1 VKRHM
6 LRMAEG
12 ECRELPQSTVPKKQF
27 NDLYVQR
34 HNNVSILYADIVN
47 FTPLSEQ
54 LSAQDLVMTLNDLF
68 GRFDQI
74 AKENQCLRI
83 KILGDCYYCVSG
95 LPVSRPN
102 HAINCVNM
110 GLQMILA
117 IRKVRQAVGFNVD
130 MRIGIHTGNVL
141 CGVLGLKKWQY
152 DVWSDDVTLA
162 NHMEAG
168 GVPGRVHIT
177 QTTLSQLDGRF
188 QVEAGEGHLRD
199 QYLADHRVD
208 TYLIVAAGKGEDTG
222 DNATGGGGTGGVGL
236 GCEER
241 PRLRSATK
249 MPKYVECWG
258 ADKPFASLVESSLAK
273 NIRVTS
279 VAMIESSLLP
289 PGPMLLG
296 CRWWDGEWWGWEREL
311 QYRLRKHPNHHHD
324 LAVAASLTLAIS
336 ILAAAALAPSGW
348 VVCWVVVGGVVAV
361 GVSQWAWWC
370 GRKVVTRSWAARVFS
385 SALMVLISAALA
397 FAWLLIQD
405 DGDMEREMTLNMS
418 SDPIDDNTTTTSPQ
432 PPFLP
437 FPLPLQQQ
445 QQQHPYP
452 SHHHHHQDPELW
464 MWAGLVSVGVV
475 AVFPRVGSWVK
486 LVVMTGV
493 ATTHAL
499 LFYHTLLHHP
509 HHFITLFFTH
519 HYYRLPG
526 VSWWI
531 VVGVQVAGLVGV
543 LGVLGGQ
550 SDARARTH
558 DTWASRVEVEQQEV
572 EKTRIINKVLLEN
585 ILPAYLAHRFLVNSN
600 TPQELYHERYSS
612 VGVMFASIP
621 NYKEFYDET
630 DVNKQGLECLRLLNE
645 IICDYDKL
653 LQKPKY
659 SLVEKIK
666 TIGSTYMVASGLHPG
681 KEEAQ
686 DRTER
691 CLVLLVEF
699 ALALAAV
706 LDAINKES
714 FQNFKLRVGLAHGP
728 VIAGVVGAQKP
739 QYDIWGNTVNVAS
752 RMDSTGHMGRI
763 QVTEETAAVLKGAG
777 WICECRGPT
786 QIKGKGTLITYF
798 VCTPYEP
805 HPNNPNAL
813 RADEGALLRQP
824 APTKLSLLGSSLEAS
839 QVDDKPTMTRD
850 CGCVMAEGKAAGDG
864 EGGNVL
870 SKSGSEED
878 SQWESCSS
886 SQTLTRGSV
895 DIGQADEK
903 DQSKSI
909 VGDGGPWES
918 FYSSQTVIQVNQEVT
933 KRQEGHANSENNTE
947 GRREDV
953 IPDSK
958 KHETT
963 GDEEGR
969 KENEKVKTT
978 DALLGMVSSQVVSWQ
993 TRQVSDDLPHNNT
1006 HKVKDLHRS
1015 PNLEDDNVNK
1025 EDSHVG
1031 VVAGGRNVD
1040 GKKCST
1046 GSGTG
1051 GGDGGIG
1058 TKKDNNSDKGGMDTL
1073 SSKTERLTGS
1083 SDVCRK
1089 NLPSLSTSPQA
1100 SHSCT
1105 RDNSSSGGGLSKT
1118 TEEKNENGEGDQ
1130 ATDERRKE
1138 WRRDLI
1144 PLGEEV
1150 PIINNNNS
1158 KRGKFTK
1165 QITCD
1170 HHEGAAKHNSHRV
1183 PHRLLH
1189 QSASVDYYTG
1199 HSGSSST
1206 SRPATKTHNI
1216 EMQGQN
1222 NRAFNLDEKLERHRG
1237 DGVVGVGVVGVGDD
1251 NASSGVQS
1259 SMSSLKCLAGS
1270 SDSDLIM
1277 SDEDETE
1284 ACYHRTGGGGGGGS
1298 GGVPVCEKNVLPN
1311 VSGHDGGG
1319 FFVEHE
1325 IIVGREGVRRG
1336 DSGSTAAVV
1345 ERDGQDEGG
1354 KLSEKKCHIHENPV
1368 EEIMQTKVETERVLE
1383 NDKCK
1388 QQQQQRNGGCL
1399 EMAVTDRTPDRKMMR
1414 GKSVDVYRTSEKKNK
1429 FEVNRQVSVVSY
1441 VNEREEEGSPLT
1453 HQSPDKAKNTRGNK
1467 ADFGD
1472 SKLSRNKSLNFTGS
1486 GLMKKKHQVF
1496 V

>member
-1 VKRHM
+1 
-6 LRMAEG
+6 
-12 ECRELPQSTVPKKQF
+12 
-27 NDLYVQR
+27 
-34 HNNVSILYADIVN
+34 
-47 FTPLSEQ
+47 
-54 LSAQDLVMTLNDLF
+54 
-68 GRFDQI
+68 
-74 AKENQCLRI
+74 ENQCLRI

-222 DNATGGGGTGGVGL
+222 DNATGGGVGSSGGGGGL

-296 CRWWDGEWWGWEREL
+296 CRWCDGEWWGWEREL

-370 GRKVVTRSWAARVFS
+370 GRKVVTQSWAARVLS
-385 SALMVLISAALA
+385 SALMVLISASLA

-405 DGDMEREMTLNMS
+405 DGEVEREVTLNMS
-418 SDPIDDNTTTTSPQ
+418 EPTDDPTDVNMTSQ
-432 PPFLP
+432 PFLP
-437 FPLPLQQQ
+437 FPLPLH
-445 QQQHPYP
+445 QHNPYP
-452 SHHHHHQDPELW
+452 PHHQDPELW

-519 HYYRLPG
+519 NYYRLPG
-526 VSWWI
+526 VSWWV

-600 TPQELYHERYSS
+600 TPQQELYHERYSS

-824 APTKLSLLGSSLEAS
+824 APTKLSLLGSSQEAS
-839 QVDDKPTMTRD
+839 QMDDKPTITRD
-850 CGCVMAEGKAAGDG
+850 CGCVMVEGKAAGDG

-918 FYSSQTVIQVNQEVT
+918 FYSSQTVIQVNPEVT
-933 KRQEGHANSENNTE
+933 KRQEGHANSENTE
-947 GRREDV
+947 GSRREEV
-953 IPDSK
+953 IPESK

-978 DALLGMVSSQVVSWQ
+978 DDLLDMVSSQVDSWQ
-993 TRQVSDDLPHNNT
+993 TRHVSDDLPHT

-1015 PNLEDDNVNK
+1015 PSLDDDNVNK

-1031 VVAGGRNVD
+1031 VVAEGRIVD
-1040 GKKCST
+1040 SKKCS
-1046 GSGTG
+1046 SGI

-1058 TKKDNNSDKGGMDTL
+1058 TEKDNNSGKGGMETL
-1073 SSKTERLTGS
+1073 SSLTG

-1089 NLPSLSTSPQA
+1089 NLPPLSTSPQA

-1105 RDNSSSGGGLSKT
+1105 RDNSNGGGLSKT
-1118 TEEKNENGEGDQ
+1118 TEENENGEGDK
-1130 ATDERRKE
+1130 AADERRKE
-1138 WRRDLI
+1138 WRRDLNK
-1144 PLGEEV
+1144 PFGEEV

-1170 HHEGAAKHNSHRV
+1170 HHEGVAKHSHRV

-1189 QSASVDYYTG
+1189 QSASVDYTG
-1199 HSGSSST
+1199 HSGSI
-1206 SRPATKTHNI
+1206 SRPAKTHNV
-1216 EMQGQN
+1216 EMQGEN

-1237 DGVVGVGVVGVGDD
+1237 GGVGVDD
-1251 NASSGVQS
+1251 DIASSGVQS

-1270 SDSDLIM
+1270 SDSDLKM
-1277 SDEDETE
+1277 SDDEDED
-1284 ACYHRTGGGGGGGS
+1284 CFHRTGGGS
-1298 GGVPVCEKNVLPN
+1298 GGLPEFENAIPN
-1311 VSGHDGGG
+1311 VSSHDG
-1319 FFVEHE
+1319 FVEHGRE
-1325 IIVGREGVRRG
+1325 IIVGREGIRRG
-1336 DSGSTAAVV
+1336 DSTV
-1345 ERDGQDEGG
+1345 ERDQDEG
-1354 KLSEKKCHIHENPV
+1354 KLLEKKCHIHENPV
-1368 EEIMQTKVETERVLE
+1368 EIMQTKEETDRVQE

-1388 QQQQQRNGGCL
+1388 QRNGCL
-1399 EMAVTDRTPDRKMMR
+1399 EKAIADRTPKMMR
-1414 GKSVDVYRTSEKKNK
+1414 GKSVDVYRTSEKNK

-1441 VNEREEEGSPLT
+1441 VNEREEGSPLT
-1453 HQSPDKAKNTRGNK
+1453 QSPDKANTRGK